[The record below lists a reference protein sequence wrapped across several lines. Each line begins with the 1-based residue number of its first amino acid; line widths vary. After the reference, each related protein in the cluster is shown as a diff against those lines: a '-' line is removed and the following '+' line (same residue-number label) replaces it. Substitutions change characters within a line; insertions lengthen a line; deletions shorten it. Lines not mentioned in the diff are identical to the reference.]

1 MSVNE
6 TVPLDE
12 IQSVEASEPVHI
24 ARTHEKYMASM
35 VSSMQNGIEKT
46 NELILKLVKSIE
58 GNSASC
64 SQRLNPTKTGINLP
78 QRGQNAPQSQG
89 NKVVA
94 MTTTM

>member
-64 SQRLNPTKTGINLP
+64 SQRLNPTKTGINKASFNTMEWWGICPTGPFPLP
-78 QRGQNAPQSQG
+78 HH
-89 NKVVA
+89 
-94 MTTTM
+94 